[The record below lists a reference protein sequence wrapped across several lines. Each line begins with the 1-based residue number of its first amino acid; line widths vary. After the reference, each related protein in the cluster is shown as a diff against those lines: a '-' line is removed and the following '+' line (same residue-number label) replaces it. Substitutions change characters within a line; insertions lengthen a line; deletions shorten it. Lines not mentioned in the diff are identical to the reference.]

1 MAQDKYTSSVR
12 AEAPTEL
19 QATDIKYAIQS
30 SQALEARLD
39 RLSGFI
45 YKDLEKEA
53 ERMGLRYGVTNRPS
67 LEQIAKAVE
76 RGEDPN
82 QAFHAEGTVFGDAA
96 HKAQSELF
104 KQDLEYNFV
113 NELQRIN
120 QAIDA
125 GADVDVQ
132 MLGADLQAKIDAQAK
147 ILSTIDPSQ
156 MASFR
161 AGMTL
166 KGNAVYNNALAN
178 QVLRINAENLN
189 KAENMI
195 NMYGVALEDMLIDT
209 DGNMIDAHAL
219 LTPDAKRVSDLAD
232 RVPKEKAK
240 LLEKFDLQRQLAY
253 KGAIKKYLS
262 THIDHVPEGSHLLLE
277 LEKGNLG
284 KMSNV
289 YAALDQKTQDEL
301 QKEIIAEYTNRNT
314 LNEAMQKE
322 LEFNNNKK
330 ITDIYLDRASGKM
343 SGLQAIDKLEAMGI
357 KLSKS
362 EVDSLIKPI
371 ESTND
376 TIRNAI
382 YLKRKI
388 LYGGAGL
395 PDIMTAASNQSIT
408 WSDAKALTDDYNN
421 MTNYA
426 RRGLN
431 RIRVAMGVNEFNDM
445 SLIPR
450 FKREAIDRLTNQ
462 LLAEASAK
470 GKAGVAFDDEAYA
483 NILIND
489 FQKSQDI
496 ENIKQAVDAV
506 QLAIGSDQIK
516 IQNEQDVMK
525 LWQGND
531 EATRKLLRDNYDLN
545 RTQIDAVMS
554 EINLIRGY
562 TND

>member
-1 MAQDKYTSSVR
+1 VAQDKYTSSVR

-96 HKAQSELF
+96 HKAQSELL

-125 GADVDVQ
+125 GADVDIQ
-132 MLGADLQAKIDAQAK
+132 MLGADLQTKIDAQAK

-343 SGLQAIDKLEAMGI
+343 SGLQAIDKLEEMGI

-376 TIRNAI
+376 TIKNAI

-395 PDIMTAASNQSIT
+395 TDIMAAASNQSIT
-408 WSDAKALTDDYNN
+408 WNDAKALTDDYNS

-470 GKAGVAFDDEAYA
+470 GKAGIAFDDEAYA

>member
-96 HKAQSELF
+96 HKAQSELL

-132 MLGADLQAKIDAQAK
+132 MLGADLQTKIDAQAK

-343 SGLQAIDKLEAMGI
+343 SGLQAIDKLEEMGI

-376 TIRNAI
+376 TIKNAI

-395 PDIMTAASNQSIT
+395 TDIMAAASNQSIT
-408 WSDAKALTDDYNN
+408 WNDAKALTDDYNS

-470 GKAGVAFDDEAYA
+470 GKAGIAFDDEAYA

-531 EATRKLLRDNYDLN
+531 EETRKLLRDNYDLN

>member
-30 SQALEARLD
+30 SQDLAARLD

-262 THIDHVPEGSHLLLE
+262 THTDHVPEGSHLLLE

-531 EATRKLLRDNYDLN
+531 EATRKLLRDTYDLN

>member
-1 MAQDKYTSSVR
+1 VAQDKYTSSVR

-96 HKAQSELF
+96 HKAQSELL

-125 GADVDVQ
+125 GADVDIQ
-132 MLGADLQAKIDAQAK
+132 MLGADLQTKIDAQAK

-343 SGLQAIDKLEAMGI
+343 SGLQAIDKLEEMGI

-376 TIRNAI
+376 TIKNAI

-395 PDIMTAASNQSIT
+395 TDIMAAASNQSIT
-408 WSDAKALTDDYNN
+408 WNDAKALTDDYNS

-470 GKAGVAFDDEAYA
+470 GKAGIAFDDEAYA

-531 EATRKLLRDNYDLN
+531 EETRKLLRDNYDLN

>member
-96 HKAQSELF
+96 HKAQAELF

-132 MLGADLQAKIDAQAK
+132 MLGEDLQAKIDAQSK

-195 NMYGVALEDMLIDT
+195 NMYGVALEDMIIDT
-209 DGNMIDAHAL
+209 DGNLIDAHAL

-240 LLEKFDLQRQLAY
+240 LLEKFDIQRQLAY

-262 THIDHVPEGSHLLLE
+262 THTEHVPEGSHLLLE

-343 SGLQAIDKLEAMGI
+343 SGLQAIDKLEEMGI

-362 EVDSLIKPI
+362 EIDSLIKPI

-483 NILIND
+483 NTLING

-496 ENIKQAVDAV
+496 ENIKEAINAV
-506 QLAIGSDQIK
+506 QLAIGSDRIK

-525 LWQGND
+525 LWQGD
-531 EATRKLLRDNYDLN
+531 DKATRKLLRDTYDLN

-554 EINLIRGY
+554 EIDLIRGY
-562 TND
+562 MND

>member
-30 SQALEARLD
+30 SQGLEARLD

-96 HKAQSELF
+96 HKAQSELL

-132 MLGADLQAKIDAQAK
+132 MLGADLQTKIDAQAK

-470 GKAGVAFDDEAYA
+470 GKAGLAFDDEAYA

-545 RTQIDAVMS
+545 RTQIDALMS

>member
-96 HKAQSELF
+96 HKAQSELL

-125 GADVDVQ
+125 GADVDIQ
-132 MLGADLQAKIDAQAK
+132 MLGADLQTKIDAQAK

-343 SGLQAIDKLEAMGI
+343 SGLQAIDKLEEMGI

-376 TIRNAI
+376 TIKNAI

-395 PDIMTAASNQSIT
+395 TDIMAAASNQSIT
-408 WSDAKALTDDYNN
+408 WNDAKALTDDYNS

-470 GKAGVAFDDEAYA
+470 GKAGIAFDDEAYA

>member
-1 MAQDKYTSSVR
+1 VAQDKYTSSVR

-96 HKAQSELF
+96 HKAQSELL

-132 MLGADLQAKIDAQAK
+132 MLGADLQTKIDAQAK

-343 SGLQAIDKLEAMGI
+343 SGLQAIDKLEEMGI

-376 TIRNAI
+376 TIKNAI

-395 PDIMTAASNQSIT
+395 TDIMAAASNQSIT
-408 WSDAKALTDDYNN
+408 WNDAKALTDDYNS

-470 GKAGVAFDDEAYA
+470 GKAGIAFDDEAYA

>member
-132 MLGADLQAKIDAQAK
+132 MLGADLQTKIDAQAK

-343 SGLQAIDKLEAMGI
+343 SGLQAIDKLEEMGI

-376 TIRNAI
+376 TIKNAI

-395 PDIMTAASNQSIT
+395 TDIMAAASNQSIT
-408 WSDAKALTDDYNN
+408 WNDAKALTDDYNS

-470 GKAGVAFDDEAYA
+470 GKAGIAFDDEAYA

>member
-96 HKAQSELF
+96 HKAQSELL

-132 MLGADLQAKIDAQAK
+132 MLGADLQTKIDAQAK

-343 SGLQAIDKLEAMGI
+343 SGLQAIDKLEEMGI

-376 TIRNAI
+376 TIKNAI

-395 PDIMTAASNQSIT
+395 TDIMAAASNQSIT
-408 WSDAKALTDDYNN
+408 WNDAKALTDDYNS

-470 GKAGVAFDDEAYA
+470 GKAGIAFDDEAYA

>member
-1 MAQDKYTSSVR
+1 VAQDKYTSSVR

-96 HKAQSELF
+96 HKAQSELL

-132 MLGADLQAKIDAQAK
+132 MLGADLQTKIDAQAK

-343 SGLQAIDKLEAMGI
+343 SGLQAIDKLEEMGI

-376 TIRNAI
+376 TIKNAI

-395 PDIMTAASNQSIT
+395 TDIMAAASNQSIT
-408 WSDAKALTDDYNN
+408 WNDAKALTDDYNS

-470 GKAGVAFDDEAYA
+470 GKAGIAFDDEAYA

-531 EATRKLLRDNYDLN
+531 EETRKLLRDNYDLN

>member
-1 MAQDKYTSSVR
+1 VAQDKYTSSVR

-132 MLGADLQAKIDAQAK
+132 MLGADLQTKIDAQAK

-343 SGLQAIDKLEAMGI
+343 SGLQAIDKLEEMGI

-376 TIRNAI
+376 TIKNAI

-395 PDIMTAASNQSIT
+395 TDIMAAASNQSIT
-408 WSDAKALTDDYNN
+408 WNDAKALTDDYNS

-470 GKAGVAFDDEAYA
+470 GKAGIAFDDEAYA

-531 EATRKLLRDNYDLN
+531 EETRKLLRDNYDLN